1 MTTAMDVLSDLTW
14 DDLLEAINPA
24 PPSVEERLRRA
35 LVAIIKNWEEG
46 RLTDAQAS
54 ALIQAIATAYE
65 NRRVSKVVSEM
76 VNDFFT
82 PQRRRKSERRLPMI
96 RREALYD
103 FGIGQAETGSGQ

>member
-1 MTTAMDVLSDLTW
+1 MTIAMDALPDLTW
-14 DDLLEAINPA
+14 DDLLDAINPA

-35 LVAIIKNWEEG
+35 LVATIKTWEEG

-54 ALIQAIATAYE
+54 ALIQAIATAHE

-82 PQRRRKSERRLPMI
+82 PQRRRKSERRLPII